1 MSAAPVSGPSG
12 SAGVQARM
20 VHSIRADL
28 AATVG
33 TGSSVA
39 RRESALPVVR
49 RSAGEDHETV
59 GVKGR
64 NGPSVAA
71 PPVSGRS
78 GRTAVPKVAV
88 PPVSGRSGRTGVPR
102 ATAPPATD
110 TSGAVLPEETVAAGA
125 SGVRRTTAAAAPH
138 GVRGV
143 PLEPGKSV
151 AHRCL

>member
-1 MSAAPVSGPSG
+1 MGGTARGGGARERG
-12 SAGVQARM
+12 GVRG
-20 VHSIRADL
+20 
-28 AATVG
+28 G
-33 TGSSVA
+33 TG
-39 RRESALPVVR
+39 P
-49 RSAGEDHETV
+49 G
-59 GVKGR
+59 
-64 NGPSVAA
+64 GPA

-78 GRTAVPKVAV
+78 GRTAVPRVAV
-88 PPVSGRSGRTGVPR
+88 PPVIGRSGRTGVPR